1 MQAENRRRILIVGQ
15 LTSVHLSRWV
25 SSINPNLFEV
35 HLYGSGGNNW
45 VHPELDSLLGSQG
58 HRLRFTYSPGQLR
71 RDFWLSKFEKLIGAN
86 VFRAVFLY
94 RFARKRGFD
103 MVHFLDFQ
111 TAAYL
116 MTPFSGAW
124 KKSRTVMAVSNWGSD
139 IYWYGKKTKHDR
151 LIRKVL
157 ETAHFYSAECDR
169 DIALAR
175 ECGFR
180 GNASKILNGG
190 GVHVDRAH
198 LGKSNRTT
206 ILIKGYQDVF
216 GEAEEVL
223 EMVVRNESDFQ
234 GFEVVFVSAAKSLV
248 RKILLLPKDFPVD
261 VKFHSYSVNRYSLGA
276 SEVSA
281 LFAESRLFIAKSK
294 SDGASTMAIE
304 ALAHGCIPI
313 QSPTSCLSEYLTPD
327 LKEFQPKSNSSTDFV
342 ESIRAA
348 LRLSAAESERLAFEG
363 ARLAESE
370 ISRGATSARIEKF
383 YLEALQGLKR

>member
-1 MQAENRRRILIVGQ
+1 MQGKKRHRILIVGQ

-25 SSINPNLFEV
+25 SSIDPNLFEV

-45 VHPELDSLLGSQG
+45 VHPELDSLLKSQR
-58 HRLRFTYSPGQLR
+58 HLLQFTYSPGQLR
-71 RDFWLSKFEKLIGAN
+71 RDFWLSKLEKLIGAN
-86 VFRAVFLY
+86 LFRAVFLY
-94 RFARKRGFD
+94 RYARKRGFD

-124 KKSRTVMAVSNWGSD
+124 KNSRKILAVSNWGSD
-139 IYWYGKKTKHDR
+139 IFWFGKKSKHDR

-180 GNASKILNGG
+180 GSAIKILNGG
-190 GVHVDRAH
+190 GVHVGKGH
-198 LGKSNRTT
+198 LGTSDRTT

-216 GEAEEVL
+216 GEAEELL
-223 EMVVRNESDFQ
+223 EILVRNKSDFQ

-248 RKILLLPKDFPVD
+248 RKISLLPKDFPVD
-261 VKFHSYSVNRYSLGA
+261 IKFHSYSVNRYSLGA
-276 SEVSA
+276 AEVSA

-313 QSPTSCLSEYLTPD
+313 QSPTSCLSEYLTPE
-327 LKEFQPKSNSSTDFV
+327 LKEFQPKSNSSMDFIK
-342 ESIRAA
+342 SIRAA

-363 ARLAESE
+363 ARLAEPE
-370 ISRGATSARIEKF
+370 ISRGATSARIQKF
-383 YLEALQGLKR
+383 YLEALQDLNT